1 MLTVMDM
8 HFLSPAPYLGA
19 GIRLPTKLGKLP
31 HASPGAQRSKRCVTP
46 LVRSYPCIGP
56 SPLGLQASA
65 RAREPLGQSIG
76 DQLDQRAQ
84 PFGLLLRIASA
95 MRPPSSCACRA

>member
-1 MLTVMDM
+1 MCDAISA
-8 HFLSPAPYLGA
+8 FLFLHRPKPFGHCKLLLGHA
-19 GIRLPTKLGKLP
+19 NLWGK
-31 HASPGAQRSKRCVTP
+31 
-46 LVRSYPCIGP
+46 
-56 SPLGLQASA
+56 
-65 RAREPLGQSIG
+65 SIG

>member
-1 MLTVMDM
+1 MTPTFFAIGYSMRSLGEFVDLLRASRVELVVDVQHIPT
-8 HFLSPAPYLGA
+8 PAS
-19 GIRLPTKLGKLP
+19 TKALW
-31 HASPGAQRSKRCVTP
+31 A
-46 LVRSYPCIGP
+46 
-56 SPLGLQASA
+56 LQASA
-65 RAREPLGQSIG
+65 RVREVNG